1 MLVHLLGELA
11 RELDGLH
18 VGPEGATEDALEEA
32 LDLALDGAQDA
43 HCAEGR
49 LPAKGSG
56 RSAARAPRECRTE
69 QPVPSTIGSGGSAGA
84 SDER

>member
-11 RELDGLH
+11 SELDRLD
-18 VGPEGATEDALEEA
+18 VGSEGAAEDALEEA

-43 HCAEGR
+43 HCGSGR

-56 RSAARAPRECRTE
+56 RS
-69 QPVPSTIGSGGSAGA
+69 
-84 SDER
+84 